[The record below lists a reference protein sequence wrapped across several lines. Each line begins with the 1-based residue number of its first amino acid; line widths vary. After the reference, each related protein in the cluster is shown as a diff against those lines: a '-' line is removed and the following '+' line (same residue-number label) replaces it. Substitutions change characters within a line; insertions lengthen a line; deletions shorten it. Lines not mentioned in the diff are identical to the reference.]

1 VWAGEDCFL
10 MKVGRYLV
18 VFLFLMTLLIT
29 FGNRGLVD
37 NYLMSK
43 RLAELKSLNDGV
55 MEENN
60 ELKKKIVLLRSDLA
74 YIESLARNE
83 LGMVKKGDMVYRLSK

>member
-1 VWAGEDCFL
+1 

-18 VFLFLMTLLIT
+18 VFLLLMAVLIT

-43 RLAELKSLNDGV
+43 RLAELKAQ
-55 MEENN
+55 NN
-60 ELKKKIVLLRSDLA
+60 EISLENSDLKKKLILLRNDST
-74 YIESLARNE
+74 YIESISRNE

>member
-1 VWAGEDCFL
+1 

-18 VFLFLMTLLIT
+18 VFLFLMALLIT

-43 RLAELKSLNDGV
+43 KLDQLKLVNSGV
-55 MEENN
+55 ASENS
-60 ELKKKIVLLRSDLA
+60 ELKKKIVLLRSDLV

-83 LGMVKKGDMVYRLSK
+83 LGMVKKGDTVYWLSR